1 MKKMIGITMMI
12 AALTVG
18 SLTVYAAPVIHAGEG
33 CTRSADCPV
42 HDDCADADFIC
53 DYEGCLYGGA
63 EGCYRDH
70 GNHEDFQ
77 DCEYYRDHCENH
89 RNHGNQ
95 ATGNQSGRSGRH
107 HNGTGARHGRGHC

>member
-12 AALTVG
+12 AALTAG
-18 SLTVYAAPVIHAGEG
+18 SMTVYAAPVAVAGT
-33 CTRSADCPV
+33 CTLNADCPV
-42 HDDCADADFIC
+42 HDDCMSLDIVC
-53 DYEGCLYGGA
+53 DYEGCRYGGA

-89 RNHGNQ
+89 ENHM
-95 ATGNQSGRSGRH
+95 TKHISGRTTRH
-107 HNGTGARHGRGHC
+107 HNENGSRHGRGHC